1 MLRLIRQSMRKVT
14 SLRACCSPISILEFL
29 MLKKSILI
37 TILVF
42 FASSVLA
49 ANRPSGYTTICK
61 IGATCSV
68 SQSTNVAFGAAD
80 KFVYKVLNG
89 SFSCSVAT
97 FGSDPAPTS
106 SVKECSIPTSG
117 TGVTSSSSI
126 RSSSSVSSSRSS
138 SVVSSSRSSSPS
150 SAPSTGTGSAKCV
163 AGATF
168 ENEIVDCGGKTLGLT
183 CPGDSDKQPP
193 VITLK
198 NATVKNLRIS
208 ASGGADGVH
217 CTSGVCRAE
226 NVVWEDICE
235 DAASLLDSGSKFTIS
250 GGSAYNNTTNS
261 PGGKPDKIF
270 QHNSKNSTFEITGGF
285 TATGVNGKLWRACG
299 NCSNNGGP
307 RNVIINNVTIDGTIG
322 AIAGVNRNYGD
333 KATIRNLKI
342 KGYKLGSP
350 AVCEEFTGVDKLLTS
365 IESPKHGE
373 YWNTASCDVSKSDVT
388 AL

>member
-1 MLRLIRQSMRKVT
+1 
-14 SLRACCSPISILEFL
+14 

-61 IGATCSV
+61 IGQTCSV
-68 SQSTNVAFGAAD
+68 SQSTNVAFGASD

-89 SFSCSVAT
+89 SFSCSVGT
-97 FGSDPAPTS
+97 FGSDPAPS
-106 SVKECSIPTSG
+106 NSVKECSIPTSG
-117 TGVTSSSSI
+117 TGTTSSSSSSK
-126 RSSSSVSSSRSS
+126 SSSSVSTSKSS
-138 SVVSSSRSSSPS
+138 S
-150 SAPSTGTGSAKCV
+150 STATTGSSKCV
-163 AGATF
+163 AGATL
-168 ENEIVDCGGKTLGLT
+168 ENEVVDCGGKTLGLT
-183 CPGDSDKQPP
+183 CPGDSDAQPP
-193 VITLK
+193 VIILK
-198 NATVKNLRIS
+198 NATVKNLRIA

-217 CTSGVCRAE
+217 CTSGTCVAE

-235 DAASLLDSGSKFTIS
+235 DAASLLSSGTKFTIS
-250 GGSAYNNTTNS
+250 GGSAYNNSSNS
-261 PGGKPDKIF
+261 PGGKPDKVF

-285 TATGVNGKLWRACG
+285 TAKGVNGKLWRSCG
-299 NCSNNGGP
+299 NCSSNGGP

-350 AVCEEFTGVDKLLTS
+350 AVCEEYQGIDKLVTS
-365 IESPKHGE
+365 GDSPKYTPSSGNDF
-373 YWNTASCDVSKSDVT
+373 WNTANCDVSKSDVT
-388 AL
+388 AF

>member
-1 MLRLIRQSMRKVT
+1 
-14 SLRACCSPISILEFL
+14 

-37 TILVF
+37 TIIVF
-42 FASSVLA
+42 FASSVFA
-49 ANRPSGYTTICK
+49 ANRPTGYTTICK
-61 IGATCSV
+61 IGANCSV

-89 SFSCSVAT
+89 SFSCSVTT

-117 TGVTSSSSI
+117 TGVTSSSSSK
-126 RSSSSVSSSRSS
+126 SSSSVSTSKSSS
-138 SVVSSSRSSSPS
+138 SV
-150 SAPSTGTGSAKCV
+150 ATSTGSGSAECV
-163 AGATF
+163 AGATI
-168 ENEIVDCGGKTLGLT
+168 ENKIVDCGGKTLGLT
-183 CPGDSDKQPP
+183 CPGDSDAQPP
-193 VITLK
+193 VIILK
-198 NATVKNLRIS
+198 NATVKNLRIA

-217 CTSGVCRAE
+217 CTSGVCVAE

-235 DAASLLDSGSKFTIS
+235 DAASLLSSGTKFTIS
-250 GGSAYNNTTNS
+250 GGSAYNNSSNS
-261 PGGKPDKIF
+261 PGGKPDKVF

-285 TATGVNGKLWRACG
+285 TAKGVNGKLWRSCG
-299 NCSNNGGP
+299 NCSSNGGP

-350 AVCEEFTGVDKLLTS
+350 AVCEEYQGIDKLVTS
-365 IESPKHGE
+365 GDSPKYTPPSGNDF
-373 YWNTASCDVSKSDVT
+373 WNTANCDVSKSDVT
-388 AL
+388 AF